1 MVEESKKVVDNIKEI
16 INRMMEEIRDV
27 VNVIEGC
34 ECC

>member
-27 VNVIEGC
+27 VNVM
-34 ECC
+34 